1 MREKEEVHNWV
12 LSEFERLE
20 KKVGK
25 TSRYQGKRIEHGD
38 KIRPKLTN
46 QSLLRKKKHKV
57 MMMKKRG
64 GKCVK
69 GNMIEER

>member
-12 LSEFERLE
+12 LPEFGRLE
-20 KKVGK
+20 KEVGK

-46 QSLLRKKKHKV
+46 QSLKL
-57 MMMKKRG
+57 
-64 GKCVK
+64 
-69 GNMIEER
+69 

>member
-1 MREKEEVHNWV
+1 MREKEEVQNWV
-12 LSEFERLE
+12 LSEFGRLE
-20 KKVGK
+20 KEVGK
-25 TSRYQGKRIEHGD
+25 TSSYQGKRIEHGD

-64 GKCVK
+64 GGSV
-69 GNMIEER
+69 